1 VTTSSGRWLLRPGRR
16 LTFGR
21 AGCEIPFGS
30 DPPDTEIS
38 RHAGTL
44 SESEGAVVVASTG
57 RHPLLLLDDDG
68 AAQRTIAPGQALSA
82 YWVRFRIVA
91 LGRHGARYEIEVL
104 HNRVRRASA
113 GEDTI
118 HRQVRLTP
126 TERKLLAALCEE
138 RLRSNRP
145 TAPFAT
151 YRQIAERVSR
161 DDNYVRNRLAAVRT
175 TLSSLGVPGLQ
186 QDEGPSG
193 RRLPDYVNRLGE
205 WALAAGI
212 VTPADLVLL
221 DESG

>member
-1 VTTSSGRWLLRPGRR
+1 MRGGGSDAGPPPPPGCARVTSPSGRWLLRPGRR

-21 AGCEIPFGS
+21 AGCDIPFGA

-38 RHAGTL
+38 RHAGTV
-44 SESEGAVVVASTG
+44 SESEGALVVASAG

-91 LGRHGARYEIEVL
+91 
-104 HNRVRRASA
+104 
-113 GEDTI
+113 
-118 HRQVRLTP
+118 P
-126 TERKLLAALCEE
+126 LCEE

-186 QDEGPSG
+186 QDEGPPG

-205 WALAAGI
+205 WALAAGL
-212 VTPADLVLL
+212 VTRADHGLL
-221 DESG
+221 DEAT